1 MANITSYPAISSL
14 ADGDLIVVS
23 DANTTNNA
31 TRTTTVGK
39 LASFV
44 GSTQTLG
51 YKTYV
56 ASLTASG
63 GAPTVVEFQ
72 NQLGGITWAFT
83 TAGTWTATS
92 SGAFTSAK
100 TTVFV
105 QANNVT
111 DPSIGP
117 NGANGVAGTNI
128 YPNQAITS
136 ISSVN
141 EVVLTNFSLA
151 QSGGSKKN
159 NILDC
164 NIEIKVY
171 D

>member
-1 MANITSYPAISSL
+1 MANITSYPAISTIEG
-14 ADGDLIVVS
+14 GDLVLVS
-23 DANTTNNA
+23 DVSTTNNA
-31 TRTTTVGK
+31 TKTATIDK
-39 LASFV
+39 LGVYISSV
-44 GSTQTLG
+44 QSLG

-72 NQLGGITWAFT
+72 NQLGSIAWAFT
-83 TAGTWTATS
+83 SNGIWTATS

-100 TTVFV
+100 TIAFV

-117 NGANGVAGTNI
+117 NGVNGVAGTNI
-128 YPNQAITS
+128 YPNQATAS
-136 ISSVN
+136 VSSVN

-151 QSGGSKKN
+151 QSGASKKN